1 MINRALRGVSRR
13 YLLRHPLQ
21 VGLAVLGIALG
32 VAVVVA
38 VDMANASAQRAL
50 TASVERI
57 AGRATH
63 RIVGPP
69 AGIPETLYVRLRN
82 ELGVWR
88 SAPRVAGFALVGG
101 ATYELLG
108 VDPFAEP
115 AFGRVAGGVDASLD
129 LASLLTRPGAVL
141 LPAAVAAELGA
152 AVGDRLPGRFGGV
165 TRTLQVVGVLARG
178 GDAAQGRWLI
188 ADIATAQELLGR
200 VGYLSTVD
208 LILDAGGADRVRA
221 WLPAG
226 YRLEAAGSQAAEVA
240 SLTRGFVLNLAAL
253 SLLALIVGG
262 FLIYNTMTFS
272 VVQRR
277 DLFGLLR
284 ALGATRHQV
293 LALVLAEAAVVGIV
307 GTALGLAAGTLLAQ
321 GLVRLVTRTI
331 NDLYFVLTVREFLF
345 DPLTLLK
352 GTVLGLAVTLVMSF
366 FPAWAA
372 GQAVPRVSMM
382 RSLLES
388 RLRRVVPWLCGAGVA
403 MMAGGAALLAVSAT
417 IVTGYVGL
425 FALVL
430 GAALLSPLATL
441 ALLKAVP
448 RRGGALARLAARGI
462 GGALSRTSAA
472 VAALTVAIAA
482 TVGMGIMVT
491 SFRATV
497 VDWLEYHLRADVY
510 VSIPDAYTRRASSPL
525 APELIRA
532 LAAHPAVAA
541 AGSWRGVEVNT
552 LRGPMHLSVMQL
564 NQELHYGYRLVA
576 GDVGA
581 AWDRVA
587 AGEVLASESLAYR
600 HRLQAGD
607 ELEID
612 TARGRRTFRV
622 AGVYY
627 DYGSDRGTLLM
638 ARPVYERYWG
648 DPTVSA
654 LGLFLKPGA
663 DIERVM
669 GELRRLATARQ
680 AVVIR
685 SNRELRDAS
694 IAIFDRTFTITQ
706 VLRLLAMGVAFVAV
720 VSALMAIQ
728 LERAREFAILRAAG
742 MTPGQLWRL
751 IVTQTLLMGAIAD
764 LLALPLGMALGWV
777 LTHVINRLS
786 FGWSIGWQVPL
797 STLAGSALLTLAAA
811 LLAALYPAWRMART
825 SPAAALREE

>member
-1 MINRALRGVSRR
+1 MINQALLGVSRR

-38 VDMANASAQRAL
+38 VDLANASAQRAL
-50 TASVERI
+50 TASIERI
-57 AGRATH
+57 AGRTTH

-69 AGIPETLYVRLRN
+69 AGIPDTLYVRLRT

-88 SAPRVAGFALVGG
+88 SAPRVGGFAVIGG

-108 VDPFAEP
+108 IDVFAEP
-115 AFGRVAGGVDASLD
+115 PFGRMGEGVGPSLD
-129 LASLLTRPGAVL
+129 LRDLFTRPGAVL
-141 LPAAVAAELGA
+141 LPAAVAAELGVG
-152 AVGDRLPGRFGGV
+152 VGDTLPGRVAGV
-165 TRTLQVVGVLARG
+165 THPLRVVGVLPQRKG
-178 GDAAQGRWLI
+178 VPLGRWVV

-200 VGYLSTVD
+200 VGYLSGID
-208 LILDAGGADRVRA
+208 LILDQATAARVRS
-221 WLPAG
+221 WLPTG
-226 YRLEAAGSQAAEVA
+226 YRLEAAGGQAAEVA
-240 SLTRGFVLNLAAL
+240 SLTRGLILNLTAL

-284 ALGATRHQV
+284 ALGATRRQV
-293 LALVLAEAAVVGIV
+293 LALVLAEAAAVGIAGSAV
-307 GTALGLAAGTLLAQ
+307 GLAAGALLAQ

-331 NDLYFVLTVREFLF
+331 NDLYFVLTVREFFF
-345 DPLTLLK
+345 DPITLVK
-352 GTVLGLAVTLVMSF
+352 GTVLGLGVTLLVAL

-372 GQAVPRVSMM
+372 GQAAPRISMT

-388 RLRRVVPWLCGAGVA
+388 RLRGMVPWLSGAGVLTVA
-403 MMAGGAALLAVSAT
+403 FGALVLALSGT
-417 IVTGYVGL
+417 IVIGYVGL

-430 GAALLSPLATL
+430 GAALFSPLATV
-441 ALLKAVP
+441 ALVKALP
-448 RRGGALARLAARGI
+448 ARSGALGRLAARGI
-462 GGALSRTSAA
+462 VGALSRTSAA
-472 VAALTVAIAA
+472 VAALMVAIAA

-497 VDWLEYHLRADVY
+497 VDWLAYHLRADVY
-510 VSIPDAYTRRASSPL
+510 ISIPDAYSRRASSPL
-525 APELIRA
+525 DPALIRA
-532 LAAHPAVAA
+532 FSDYPAVEDVAT
-541 AGSWRGVEVNT
+541 WRGVEVNT
-552 LRGPMHLSVMQL
+552 HLGSMHLSVMQL
-564 NQELHYGYRLVA
+564 DGAVRGGYRLAA
-576 GDVGA
+576 GDAGSVWRRVTDGA
-581 AWDRVA
+581 
-587 AGEVLASESLAYR
+587 VLASESLAYR
-600 HRLQAGD
+600 YHLKPGD
-607 ELEID
+607 ELKID
-612 TARGRRTFRV
+612 TTRGRRAFRI

-638 ARPVYERYWG
+638 ARTVYERYW
-648 DPTVSA
+648 DDRTVSA

-663 DIERVM
+663 DTGQVIAAL
-669 GELRRLATARQ
+669 GRLAADRQ

-685 SNRELRDAS
+685 SNRGLRNAS

-742 MTPGQLWRL
+742 MTPRQLWRL
-751 IVTQTLLMGAIAD
+751 ILGQTLLMGVIAD
-764 LLALPLGMALGWV
+764 LLALPLGAGLGWV

-786 FGWSIGWQVPL
+786 FGWSVGWQVPP
-797 STLAGSALLTLAAA
+797 STFLDSVLLTLAAA
-811 LLAALYPAWRMART
+811 LLAALYPAWRMVRSA
-825 SPAAALREE
+825 PATALREE